1 MTASAP
7 VRIDKWLWAA
17 RFFKTRSL
25 AIDAIT
31 AGHVR
36 RSAAGSMSGDRVK
49 PAHNVRTGDAYAIQR
64 GDVTMDIVVTLV
76 SDRRGSATDAALLFS
91 ETPAS
96 IAARDER
103 RALRA
108 AVSAQPALQGRP
120 TKQDRRKLAELFAK
134 NFAGTP
140 HQNADEQ

>member
-1 MTASAP
+1 MTETAP

-25 AIDAIT
+25 AIDAIA

-49 PAHNVRTGDAYAIQR
+49 PAHNVRPGDSYTIQR
-64 GDVTMDIVVTLV
+64 GDVTMDIVVLLA
-76 SDRRGSATDAALLFS
+76 SDRRGSAADAALLFR
-91 ETPAS
+91 ETAES
-96 IAARDER
+96 VAARTER
-103 RALRA
+103 RMLHT
-108 AVSAQPALQGRP
+108 AVAAQPVMQGRP

-134 NFAGTP
+134 NFAGAS
-140 HQNADEQ
+140 HLDREE